1 MSTATTW
8 HGRRGPVLLGPT
20 EHRVARWLADRTHH
34 GRITI
39 RTVELANAL
48 RLERSEAYRITA
60 RLRVLGLFGV
70 ENDRGGTKG
79 GRRYWRTSIAHDGAE
94 LDRQRH
100 REAWSRIVAWARGR
114 RERIAAKLAELR
126 LTTHAA
132 SDRDQPGR
140 SATPGDGVR
149 APSPGGTTHVGSG
162 PEAPEPAT
170 AGDDLGWSP
179 AGSTFAERMR
189 RYGLGEL
196 MDQWGLTS

>member
-1 MSTATTW
+1 
-8 HGRRGPVLLGPT
+8 VLLGPT

-60 RLRVLGLFGV
+60 RLRILGLFGV

-94 LDRQRH
+94 LDCQRH
-100 REAWSRIVAWARGR
+100 REAWARIVAWARGR
-114 RERIAAKLAELR
+114 RDRIAAKLAELR
-126 LTTHAA
+126 PHSHAA
-132 SDRDQPGR
+132 TDAGTARR
-140 SATPGDGVR
+140 SATPGGSAP
-149 APSPGGTTHVGSG
+149 APSPGVTTHVGSG

-170 AGDDLGWSP
+170 AGGVPGVPP
-179 AGSTFAERMR
+179 AGSFAERMR
-189 RYGLGEL
+189 RHGLGGL